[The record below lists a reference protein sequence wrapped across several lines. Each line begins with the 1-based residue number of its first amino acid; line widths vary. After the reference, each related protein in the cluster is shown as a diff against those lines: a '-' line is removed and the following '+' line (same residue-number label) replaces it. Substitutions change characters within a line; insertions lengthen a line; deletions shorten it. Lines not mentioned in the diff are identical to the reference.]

1 MALYEKLNS
10 IDLNDTNSMRSLFLD
25 FIKEINYQKEEINQL
40 RRGCDQ
46 LRTEKEELSKRVT
59 KLERYSSFMCLTFH
73 GVENGGEYPVHK
85 IVELIRSVQIP
96 IETHDIAAC
105 HYLPGKGKRRS
116 IIVKFLYNHQRDSV
130 WFNRNSF
137 FDPVS
142 GAKIHINERLAE
154 NDRDLYNYCRKEK
167 NLLTTTNK
175 NQVRVKFSENDTTW
189 YPVDSRHQVDYLVGT
204 NGNTENEWGMETVE
218 MLAQEPYVNKKTPLK
233 RSRQVAFQS
242 PQGSFQKHCGTK
254 QFDKLDRLC
263 CLTEKVFNL
272 LVEKESPP
280 SKKSTNLNDE
290 CNNFSS
296 NQSSEEN
303 PI

>member
-25 FIKEINYQKEEINQL
+25 FVKEINYQKEEINQL

-105 HYLPGKGKRRS
+105 HYLHGKGKRKS

-154 NDRDLYNYCRKEK
+154 SDRDLYNYCRKEK
-167 NLLTTTNK
+167 KSSYNH
-175 NQVRVKFSENDTTW
+175 E
-189 YPVDSRHQVDYLVGT
+189 
-204 NGNTENEWGMETVE
+204 
-218 MLAQEPYVNKKTPLK
+218 
-233 RSRQVAFQS
+233 
-242 PQGSFQKHCGTK
+242 QK
-254 QFDKLDRLC
+254 
-263 CLTEKVFNL
+263 
-272 LVEKESPP
+272 P
-280 SKKSTNLNDE
+280 STR
-290 CNNFSS
+290 
-296 NQSSEEN
+296 
-303 PI
+303 